1 MSYYFLM
8 AAGAVCI
15 ASVYVHGVWGRRLY
29 TGFISDSN
37 LPVREKAVS
46 LVSWDV
52 FTVMLAVSGAALF
65 YVAYHPSMLAMVYPI
80 MAMHLGGA
88 GVFLFLILSG
98 HKALIRLPGAFLM
111 GGTGVLIL
119 LAL

>member
-1 MSYYFLM
+1 MSFYLLW
-8 AAGAVCI
+8 AGALVCF

-46 LVSWDV
+46 YVSWDV
-52 FTVMLAVSGAALF
+52 FTVMLAVSGMALA
-65 YVAYHPSMLAMVYPI
+65 YVAHHPSMLAIVYPI

-111 GGTGVLIL
+111 GGTGMLIL

>member
-1 MSYYFLM
+1 MSFYLLW
-8 AAGAVCI
+8 AAAAVCG

-29 TGFISDSN
+29 SGFVSDSN
-37 LPVREKAVS
+37 LPAREKAVS

-52 FTVMLAVSGAALF
+52 FTVMLAVSSVALV
-65 YVAYHPSMLAMVYPI
+65 YVAYTPTALPMVYPI

-98 HKALIRLPGAFLM
+98 HKALLRLPGAFLM

>member
-1 MSYYFLM
+1 MSYYLFI
-8 AAGAVCI
+8 AAAVVCLV
-15 ASVYVHGVWGRRLY
+15 SVYVHGVWGRRLY
-29 TGFISDSN
+29 SGFISDSN
-37 LPVREKAVS
+37 LPAREKAVS
-46 LVSWDV
+46 FVSWDV

-88 GVFLFLILSG
+88 GVVLFLIISG
-98 HKALIRLPGAFLM
+98 HKTLIRLPGAFLM
-111 GGTGVLIL
+111 GGTGALIL

>member
-52 FTVMLAVSGAALF
+52 FTVMLAVRGVALV
-65 YVAYHPSMLAMVYPI
+65 YVVYNPSALIIVYPI

-88 GVFLFLILSG
+88 GVFVLLIARG
-98 HKALIRLPGAFLM
+98 HRALMRLPGAFLM
-111 GGTGVLIL
+111 AGTGLLIL